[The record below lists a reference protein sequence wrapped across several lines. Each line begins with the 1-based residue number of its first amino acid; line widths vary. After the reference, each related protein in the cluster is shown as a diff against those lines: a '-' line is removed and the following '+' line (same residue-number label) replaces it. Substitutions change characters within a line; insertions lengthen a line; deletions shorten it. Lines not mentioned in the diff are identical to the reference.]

1 MFMISAAVEDVV
13 VGCVD
18 EIVEVAEVVEMEDED
33 EVVDKLSD
41 VPRRD
46 SLVVCEL
53 EVLAD
58 AVSDIGDAFEAC
70 RVK

>member
-1 MFMISAAVEDVV
+1 
-13 VGCVD
+13 
-18 EIVEVAEVVEMEDED
+18 IVEVAEVVEMEDED

-46 SLVVCEL
+46 LLVVCEL